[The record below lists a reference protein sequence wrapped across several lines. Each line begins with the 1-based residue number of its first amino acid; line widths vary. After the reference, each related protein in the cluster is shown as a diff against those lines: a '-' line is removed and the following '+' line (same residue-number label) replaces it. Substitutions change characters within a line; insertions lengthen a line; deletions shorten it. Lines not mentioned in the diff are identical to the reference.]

1 MSQMELD
8 SCDMSDFGSIPR
20 HSKRNGTQTYII
32 TNNKYRGIPNFS
44 NVILVGTATPVD
56 CQADQ

>member
-1 MSQMELD
+1 MESD

-20 HSKRNGTQTYII
+20 HSKRNGTQIYTII
-32 TNNKYRGIPNFS
+32 NNQYRGIPNF
-44 NVILVGTATPVD
+44 NDVILVGTVTPVD